1 MERGKTLSRIYIL
14 ARQFKEKIIMAR
26 QLPKVGQPCHRSMI
40 APPQHF
46 PRACQFVP
54 NHQRRKEKK
63 ENDVGK
69 MVCAP
74 STEKKNKISE

>member
-1 MERGKTLSRIYIL
+1 
-14 ARQFKEKIIMAR
+14 MAYAQMNGCR
-26 QLPKVGQPCHRSMI
+26 RSMI

-46 PRACQFVP
+46 PRACQFIP

-74 STEKKNKISE
+74 STEKNKISE